1 MISHCVLN
9 LYFKIEWRRELSTQ
23 SSVLLLENYMDR
35 EAWWDT
41 IHRVNRVRHN
51 WATNAMN
58 NDVENFYVS
67 VSHLY
72 IFFRKLCIRVLCLFL
87 ISFFCAFC
95 CCWVLYILK
104 SESSLYILD
113 IKSLSYVWFT
123 NIFCHSVDGHFTL
136 FIISFTMQRYLS
148 FM

>member
-1 MISHCVLN
+1 
-9 LYFKIEWRRELSTQ
+9 
-23 SSVLLLENYMDR
+23 MDR

-136 FIISFTMQRYLS
+136 FIYFLYYAEMLELYVVRYAYFCFCHLGFGIVS
-148 FM
+148 KK